1 MAKLTVYGRLG
12 KCEERGENKEYLSFG
27 VAEPSYKKE
36 GSNEYITPW
45 FNFLIKA
52 DSPTAKFL
60 KANAEKISVLVVSAN
75 ERQVSKDGKTEYY
88 HNVTNVEVISWKKA
102 EESAGSEPVSSAAEE
117 ETVPDYPWNH

>member
-60 KANAEKISVLVVSAN
+60 KANAEKIMSILKELN
-75 ERQVSKDGKTEYY
+75 ENEHKTVIM
-88 HNVTNVEVISWKKA
+88 VTHDEELKKQGTTLI
-102 EESAGSEPVSSAAEE
+102 EL
-117 ETVPDYPWNH
+117 

>member
-12 KCEERGENKEYLSFG
+12 KCEERRENKEYLSFG

-52 DSPTAKFL
+52 DSPSAKFL
-60 KANAEKISVLVVSAN
+60 KANAEKISVIVVSAN
-75 ERQVSKDGKTEYY
+75 ERQDGKTEYF

-102 EESAGSEPVSSAAEE
+102 DESTESADASSAAEE
-117 ETVPDYPWNH
+117 EAKPKYPWDH